1 MKKGQRRILNVDFFR
16 KISQAYSKMCKPL
29 CRELGIPQTAFD
41 ILMFLANNPQ
51 YKTAGEIVEIRK
63 LKANLVSVN
72 VDKLVTEGYLTREA
86 VEGDRRKTKLECT
99 EKAKPIIE
107 KGRALQENFCELVFK
122 NTDEQTRRAF
132 FETVEIMSRNLDEIL
147 EDENR

>member
-1 MKKGQRRILNVDFFR
+1 MNIDFFI

-29 CRELGIPQTAFD
+29 CREMKIPQTAFD
-41 ILMFLANNPQ
+41 ILMFLANNPK

-72 VDKLVTEGYLTREA
+72 VDKLVNEGYIIREA
-86 VEGDRRKTKLECT
+86 VESDRRKTKLVCT

-107 KGRALQENFCELVFK
+107 KGRALQENFIELFFK
-122 NTDEQTRRAF
+122 NTDEKARKTF

-147 EDENR
+147 EDET